1 VPAVEA
7 SVSADVS
14 GEAVRPSLTSAGA
27 VEPALTVREVVM
39 AVYDPIARE
48 ASTPSAAPVGGTQP
62 PAEVQAPQESGNAV
76 VAAERRYYWTALGL
90 VVVGVIVGCAL
101 MYGFHPDPAVVPQL
115 APGVGVFAVLYVLAQ
130 VIERFLEPFSPVLG
144 CLLNGRGEKKSKK
157 TLVVARNKALVEA
170 RQTGNVGKK
179 KECADKQDALNQ
191 FRANATPMAFG
202 IAALLAMAGA
212 GYTGFLVM
220 HVIGLTQVAAPVDL
234 LITGMAVGGGAKPL
248 HDLITNLRESK
259 TSKQDPPELQTS

>member
-1 VPAVEA
+1 
-7 SVSADVS
+7 
-14 GEAVRPSLTSAGA
+14 
-27 VEPALTVREVVM
+27 M
-39 AVYDPIARE
+39 AVYDPIA
-48 ASTPSAAPVGGTQP
+48 PAAPAAPAVVAASSEGEEP
-62 PAEVQAPQESGNAV
+62 PADDRMPQASGEAV
-76 VAAERRYYWTALGL
+76 VAAEPRYYWTALGL
-90 VVVGVIVGCAL
+90 MVAGVLGGWWL
-101 MYGFHPDPAVVPQL
+101 MDHYHADSSVIPQL

-130 VIERFLEPFSPVLG
+130 AIERFLEPFSPWLG
-144 CLLNGRGEKKSKK
+144 RLLNGRVKKNKRD
-157 TLVVARNKALVEA
+157 LVVARNTALVEA
-170 RQTGNVGKK
+170 RETGNVGKK
-179 KECADKQDALNQ
+179 KECADRQDELNQ

-234 LITGMAVGGGAKPL
+234 LITGMAVGGGVKPL